1 MTTAHLTRQAQGR
14 GFRLLWARERRRLT
28 KAPALWIVIAVT
40 IFMALLSVG
49 SAKWAK
55 EIFST
60 LSDDATAELITQTM
74 PEPSVS
80 QAYVQWASNLDQLL
94 ALILIVLAAQHLSK
108 AVKSGDIPFIL
119 SRNVGRVA
127 YLTSSAIPPLVHTL
141 ACAVIGTLTVWVSAS
156 LIFGEIASPVIVIH
170 ALAWLVRMAIVLAVT
185 AIVAIRTTSTVGASA
200 AGIATHLSF
209 ALVSLWAPAA
219 RWTFFGLSDF
229 ASRMIVDSKASAMP
243 GHTASV
249 GVVGSDAVIFV
260 SAIICISTLTSIG
273 YRLFEKCELD

>member
-1 MTTAHLTRQAQGR
+1 MITAHSTRQAQGR
-14 GFRLLWARERRRLT
+14 GFRLLWARERRRVT

-119 SRNVGRVA
+119 SRNVGRGA
-127 YLTSSAIPPLVHTL
+127 YITASAITPLIHTL
-141 ACAVIGTLTVWVSAS
+141 ACAVIGTLSVWASAS
-156 LIFGEIASPVIVIH
+156 VIFGEIASPVIVIH
-170 ALAWLVRMAIVLAVT
+170 TLAWLVRMAIVLALT
-185 AIVAIRTTSTVGASA
+185 AVVAIRTTSTVGASA

-209 ALVSLWAPAA
+209 PLMSLWGPAA

-229 ASRMIVDSKASAMP
+229 AASMIMDPQTSATP
-243 GHTASV
+243 GHAASG
-249 GVVGSDAVIFV
+249 GVSGSDAVIFL
-260 SAIICISTLTSIG
+260 SAFICIAILASVG
-273 YRLFEKCELD
+273 YRLFEKRELD